1 MIQAVRDR
9 PEHEDDQHTETDRR
23 ECYEQH
29 FVDVIET
36 GEDAF
41 QVQAGKELQVYDTQ
55 CSQ

>member
-36 GEDAF
+36 GGDAF